1 MNVTVS
7 LSPSSLRPDL
17 TADAAVVRGA
27 LVRPLHFRYSGP
39 LDLFQTWGLCGPS
52 MHRDADILS
61 ESNFET
67 ITADMTARFP
77 KDCAVVYSTHPSLGW
92 CNQLAVRVLGDD
104 GEVTR
109 AFRALLEWRKHLQTH
124 PVADEVDYSRRR
136 EQGDSRWGW
145 PAESVSAG
153 ASAHSSVA

>member
-1 MNVTVS
+1 M
-7 LSPSSLRPDL
+7 
-17 TADAAVVRGA
+17 
-27 LVRPLHFRYSGP
+27 
-39 LDLFQTWGLCGPS
+39 
-52 MHRDADILS
+52 
-61 ESNFET
+61 
-67 ITADMTARFP
+67 
-77 KDCAVVYSTHPSLGW
+77 YSTHPSLGW